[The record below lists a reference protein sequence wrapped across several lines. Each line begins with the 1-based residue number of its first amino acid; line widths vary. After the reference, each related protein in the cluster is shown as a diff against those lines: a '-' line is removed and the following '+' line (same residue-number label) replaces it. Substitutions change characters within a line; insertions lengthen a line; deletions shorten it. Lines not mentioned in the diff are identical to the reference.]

1 MFITSIVL
9 AIIALIALAFRFV
22 ADKDDRTFISAVS
35 GAFAACAAVA
45 FAFSMFTTVSASKL
59 GVVTTFGKVSQEVL
73 TEGAH
78 FVAPW
83 QRVHEVYT
91 GMDVA
96 AAEKSQA
103 ASRDLQSVHSDLTV
117 NFHVNADKA
126 RELYQL
132 NPGLLYK
139 DAFVVPAMHEV
150 FKAIIARYTA
160 EELVTKRQEV
170 SASIT
175 DALNARLAQYHLSAQ
190 TVNLVNFGFSQAF
203 DKAIEEKVTA
213 SQKAETAKRN
223 LERVK
228 FEGESRI
235 AQATAEAQAIAIQ
248 AKAITSQGGAEYVQL
263 QAIAKWDGK
272 LPATNAG
279 GTIPFINIGKP

>member
-1 MFITSIVL
+1 MFYISIIFLFLAAIGL
-9 AIIALIALAFRFV
+9 AIRFLV
-22 ADKDDRTFISAVS
+22 SPELKKGATWFS
-35 GAFAACAAVA
+35 GAMAGLGIVC
-45 FAFSMFTTVSASKL
+45 FAFSMFTTVGASKI
-59 GVVTTFGKVSQEVL
+59 GVVTTFGRVSPEIL
-73 TEGAH
+73 HEGAH
-78 FVAPW
+78 FVLPW
-83 QRVHEVYT
+83 QRVNEVYT
-91 GMDVA
+91 GMDTA
-96 AAEKSQA
+96 AADKSQA

-117 NFHVNADKA
+117 NFHVNSAKA
-126 RELYQL
+126 RELFQL
-132 NPGLLYK
+132 NPALQYK
-139 DAFVVPAMHEV
+139 EAFVIPAMHEV

-170 SASIT
+170 SASISES
-175 DALNARLAQYHLSAQ
+175 LNARLAQYHLSAQ

-235 AQATAEAQAIAIQ
+235 AQATAEAQAISIQ

-272 LPATNAG
+272 LPTTNAG
-279 GTIPFINIGKP
+279 GAVPFLQLK